1 MLLFLA
7 GADVRIVDGHFAP
20 GTGKPY
26 AGKSTM
32 IKTMV
37 GNFGNFGML
46 NHFTLGFYHLYF
58 YQCFMQTVE

>member
-37 GNFGNFGML
+37 GNFGNFGMSIYYYF
-46 NHFTLGFYHLYF
+46 NYELGC
-58 YQCFMQTVE
+58 Q

>member
-37 GNFGNFGML
+37 GNFGNFGMSIYYDYL
-46 NHFTLGFYHLYF
+46 NYELG
-58 YQCFMQTVE
+58 